1 MSRIKPFELFH
12 GAVLTKL
19 VRSDRPIT
27 MRLIQTSVNE
37 DWRIYLINTNK
48 GDVRF
53 YMRVGKNPRPHK
65 LTKAI
70 SWYFPIQRDESIR
83 IKQLLSEGAVY
94 ILLICGNEKLKHTM
108 AICAIAPDKIKDI
121 LDLDSNGNSQN
132 VTVKYIKGRSYRVC
146 GAIKNKEVVIN
157 QNELDAIFKNLT

>member
-37 DWRIYLINTNK
+37 DWRIYSISTSRE
-48 GDVRF
+48 DARF
-53 YMRVGKNPRPHK
+53 YMRVGKNPRP
-65 LTKAI
+65 LTRTKGI

-83 IKQLLSEGAVY
+83 IKELLEKGPVY
-94 ILLICGNEKLKHTM
+94 IFLICGDEELKHTM
-108 AICAIAPDKIKDI
+108 VICAIAPDKIKDI

-146 GAIKNKEVVIN
+146 GARKNKEVVIN
-157 QNELDAIFKNLT
+157 QNELDSIFKELA